1 MTRVV
6 AIGSALE
13 LAGYALAGVDV
24 VGTDDPDAMRR
35 AWSDVA
41 EDASLVLLTADAR
54 AALPERL
61 DAGSRLWAVIPA

>member
-1 MTRVV
+1 MTRIV
-6 AIGSALE
+6 AIGGALE

-24 VGTDDPDAMRR
+24 VGTDDPDAVRR